1 MKLTKGKISKL
12 YNKKKQS
19 LKKKVN
25 KKKGSRRNKT
35 FREKRNIHL
44 ARKSLKRFHYKKHK
58 GGAEYEEKNSQESIP
73 KISEDSSADVEK
85 VVNPTSE
92 IIEQPNIE
100 NVEQPVDLSATPVE
114 SENVEQPVDLSATPM
129 EENNVEQHVDLN
141 ASPAVKKRVNPEHIN
156 RIGKALNSVTSH
168 PASPLAKHP
177 MGKLLNRLTAKY
189 VEENNVKNPSELSIT
204 SLEKPNKT
212 EVINSLSNV
221 VDYIT
226 DTVAEK
232 VSKNVL
238 SDKDRETPQDGEKP
252 QDGFDSV
259 NKAAEMMTSS
269 GGKRRKTRKFK
280 ISKKNKTK
288 KI

>member
-1 MKLTKGKISKL
+1 M
-12 YNKKKQS
+12 
-19 LKKKVN
+19 
-25 KKKGSRRNKT
+25 
-35 FREKRNIHL
+35 
-44 ARKSLKRFHYKKHK
+44 
-58 GGAEYEEKNSQESIP
+58 EENNVDQPI
-73 KISEDSSADVEK
+73 DLSATPVE
-85 VVNPTSE
+85 T
-92 IIEQPNIE
+92 E
-100 NVEQPVDLSATPVE
+100 NVEQPVDLI
-114 SENVEQPVDLSATPM
+114 
-129 EENNVEQHVDLN
+129 
-141 ASPAVKKRVNPEHIN
+141 ASPAVKKRINPDHIN

-189 VEENNVKNPSELSIT
+189 VEKNNVKNPSDLSIT

-226 DTVAEK
+226 DAVAEK

-280 ISKKNKTK
+280 LSKKNKTK